1 MKTYRLE
8 QTGSLDH
15 LSLNHETDPSPCKQE
30 VVIRVHANALNY
42 RDLMVMRGAYRV
54 PPRPRVIP
62 LSDGAGEVVAVGSSV
77 KRFKVGDRVAGAFF
91 QGWMGGHIAAEHLS
105 TDLGGSIDGMLSEYV
120 VLNEQGVVHIPAH
133 LSYEE
138 AATLPC
144 AAVTAW
150 CCLTDQRPLMP
161 GDTVLTLGS
170 GGVSVFAIQLARLF
184 GARVIATTSS
194 DAKADK
200 LRALGAHEVINYSDH
215 PDWDREVMRLTSHRG
230 ADFVIEVGGP
240 GTLACSLKS
249 AAIGGHVVQVGILG
263 GVGQQLDPVL
273 FRGRSIATRSITVG
287 SRQSFEAMLRA
298 IEVNQLRP
306 VIDKVF
312 NFEDAKLAYLHLQEQ
327 KHFGKV
333 VISSMREH

>member
-8 QTGSLDH
+8 KTGSLDN
-15 LSLNHETDPSPCKQE
+15 LSLNQEADPTPGAHD
-30 VVIRVHANALNY
+30 VVIRVRANALNY
-42 RDLMVMRGAYRV
+42 RDLMVMGGSYRV
-54 PPRPRVIP
+54 PPKPRVIP
-62 LSDGAGEVVAVGSSV
+62 LSDGAGEIVAVGSAV
-77 KRFKVGDRVAGAFF
+77 KRLKIGDRVAGAFF

-105 TDLGGSIDGMLSEYV
+105 TDMGGSIDGMLSEFV
-120 VLNEQGVVHIPAH
+120 VLNQQGVVKIPAH
-133 LSYEE
+133 LSLEE

-150 CCLTDQRPLMP
+150 CCLTDQRQLLP

-170 GGVSVFAIQLARLF
+170 GGVSVFAIQIARMF

-194 DAKADK
+194 DAKAEK
-200 LRALGAHEVINYSDH
+200 IRALGAHDVINYTIH
-215 PDWDREVMRLTSHRG
+215 PEWDKEVMRLTGRRG
-230 ADFVIEVGGP
+230 ADFVVEVGGP
-240 GTLACSLKS
+240 GTLANSLKS

-263 GVGQQLDPVL
+263 GVGQQLDPAL
-273 FRGRSIATRSITVG
+273 FRGRSITTRSITVG

-298 IEVNQLRP
+298 IDVNQMRP

-312 NFEDAKLAYLHLQEQ
+312 KFDDAKLAYQHLQEQ

-333 VISSMREH
+333 VISNP

>member
-8 QTGSLDH
+8 KTGSLDN
-15 LSLNHETDPSPCKQE
+15 LSLNQEADPTPGAHD
-30 VVIRVHANALNY
+30 VVIRVRANALNF
-42 RDLMVMRGAYRV
+42 RDLMVMGGSYRV
-54 PPRPRVIP
+54 PPKPRVIP
-62 LSDGAGEVVAVGSSV
+62 LSDGAGEIVAVGSAV
-77 KRFKVGDRVAGAFF
+77 KRFKIGDRVAGAFF

-105 TDLGGSIDGMLSEYV
+105 TDMGGSIDGMLSEFV
-120 VLNEQGVVHIPAH
+120 VLNEQGVVKIPAH
-133 LSYEE
+133 LSFEE

-150 CCLTDQRPLMP
+150 CCLTDQRQLMP

-170 GGVSVFAIQLARLF
+170 GGVSVFAIQFARMF

-194 DAKADK
+194 DAKAEK
-200 LRALGAHEVINYSDH
+200 LRALGAHEVINYTTH
-215 PDWDREVMRLTSHRG
+215 PEWDKEVMRLTSRRG
-230 ADFVIEVGGP
+230 ADFVVEVGGP
-240 GTLACSLKS
+240 GTLASSLKS

-263 GVGQQLDPVL
+263 GVGQQLDPAL
-273 FRGRSIATRSITVG
+273 FRGRSITTRSITVG

-298 IEVNQLRP
+298 IDVNQMRP

-312 NFEDAKLAYLHLQEQ
+312 KFEDAKLAYQHLQAQ

-333 VISSMREH
+333 VIHNP

>member
-8 QTGSLDH
+8 KTGSLDN
-15 LSLNHETDPSPCKQE
+15 LSLNQEADPTPGAHD
-30 VVIRVHANALNY
+30 VVIRVRANALNY
-42 RDLMVMRGAYRV
+42 RDLMVMGGSYRV
-54 PPRPRVIP
+54 PPKPRVIP
-62 LSDGAGEVVAVGSSV
+62 LSDGAGEIVAVGSAV
-77 KRFKVGDRVAGAFF
+77 KRIKIGDRVAGAFF

-105 TDLGGSIDGMLSEYV
+105 TDMGGSIDGMLSEFV
-120 VLNEQGVVHIPAH
+120 VLNEQGVVKIPAH
-133 LSYEE
+133 LSFEE

-150 CCLTDQRPLMP
+150 CCLTDQRQLMP

-170 GGVSVFAIQLARLF
+170 GGVSVFAIQFARMF

-194 DAKADK
+194 DVKADK
-200 LRALGAHEVINYSDH
+200 LRALGAHEVINYTTH
-215 PDWDREVMRLTSHRG
+215 PEWDKEVMRLTGRRG
-230 ADFVIEVGGP
+230 ADFVVEVGGP

-263 GVGQQLDPVL
+263 GVGQQLDPAL
-273 FRGRSIATRSITVG
+273 FRGRSITTRSITVG
-287 SRQSFEAMLRA
+287 SRQSSEAMLRA
-298 IEVNQLRP
+298 IDVNQMRP

-312 NFEDAKLAYLHLQEQ
+312 KFDDAKLAYQHLQEQ

-333 VISSMREH
+333 VIHNP

>member
-8 QTGSLDH
+8 KTGSLDN
-15 LSLNHETDPSPCKQE
+15 LSLNQEADPTPGVHD
-30 VVIRVHANALNY
+30 VVIRVRANALNY
-42 RDLMVMRGAYRV
+42 RDLMVMGGSYRV
-54 PPRPRVIP
+54 PPKPRVIP
-62 LSDGAGEVVAVGSSV
+62 LSDGAGEIVAVGSAV
-77 KRFKVGDRVAGAFF
+77 KRLKIGDRVAGAFF

-105 TDLGGSIDGMLSEYV
+105 TDMGGSIDGMLSEFV
-120 VLNEQGVVHIPAH
+120 VLNEQGVVKIPAH
-133 LSYEE
+133 LSFEE

-150 CCLTDQRPLMP
+150 CCLTDQRQLMP

-170 GGVSVFAIQLARLF
+170 GGVSVFAIQFARMF

-200 LRALGAHEVINYSDH
+200 LRALGAHEIVNYTSH
-215 PDWDREVMRLTSHRG
+215 TEWDKEVMRLTGRRG
-230 ADFVIEVGGP
+230 ADFVVEVGGP
-240 GTLACSLKS
+240 GTLASSLKS

-263 GVGQQLDPVL
+263 GVGQQLDPAL
-273 FRGRSIATRSITVG
+273 FRGRSITTRSITVG

-298 IEVNQLRP
+298 IDINQMRP

-312 NFEDAKLAYLHLQEQ
+312 KFDDAKLAYQHLQEQ

-333 VISSMREH
+333 VIHNP

>member
-8 QTGSLDH
+8 KTGSLDN
-15 LSLNHETDPSPCKQE
+15 LSLNQEADPTPGAHD
-30 VVIRVHANALNY
+30 VVIRVRANALNY
-42 RDLMVMRGAYRV
+42 RDLMVMGGSYRV
-54 PPRPRVIP
+54 PPKPRVIP
-62 LSDGAGEVVAVGSSV
+62 LSDGAGEIVAVGSAV
-77 KRFKVGDRVAGAFF
+77 KRLKIGDRVAGAFF

-105 TDLGGSIDGMLSEYV
+105 TDMGGSIDGMLSEFV
-120 VLNEQGVVHIPAH
+120 VLNQQGVVKIPAH
-133 LSYEE
+133 LSFEE

-150 CCLTDQRPLMP
+150 CCLTDQRQLLP

-170 GGVSVFAIQLARLF
+170 GGVSVFAIQIARMF

-200 LRALGAHEVINYSDH
+200 LRALGAHEVINYTTH
-215 PDWDREVMRLTSHRG
+215 PEWDQEVMRLTGRRG
-230 ADFVIEVGGP
+230 ADFVVEVGGP
-240 GTLACSLKS
+240 GTLASSLKS

-263 GVGQQLDPVL
+263 GVGQQLDPAL
-273 FRGRSIATRSITVG
+273 FRGRSITTRSITVG

-298 IEVNQLRP
+298 IDVNQMRP

-312 NFEDAKLAYLHLQEQ
+312 KFDDAKLAYQHLQEQ

-333 VISSMREH
+333 VISNP

>member
-1 MKTYRLE
+1 MKIYRLE
-8 QTGSLDH
+8 KTGSLDN
-15 LSLNHETDPSPCKQE
+15 LSLNQEADPTPGAHD
-30 VVIRVHANALNY
+30 VVIRVRANALNY
-42 RDLMVMRGAYRV
+42 RDLMVMGGSYRV
-54 PPRPRVIP
+54 PPKPRVIP
-62 LSDGAGEVVAVGSSV
+62 LSDGAGEIVAVGSAV
-77 KRFKVGDRVAGAFF
+77 KRIKIGDRVAGAFF

-105 TDLGGSIDGMLSEYV
+105 TDMGGSIDGMLSEFV
-120 VLNEQGVVHIPAH
+120 VLNEQGVVKIPVH
-133 LSYEE
+133 LSFEE

-150 CCLTDQRPLMP
+150 CCLTDQRQLMP

-170 GGVSVFAIQLARLF
+170 GGVSVFAIQFARMF

-200 LRALGAHEVINYSDH
+200 LRALGAHEVINYTTH
-215 PDWDREVMRLTSHRG
+215 PEWDKEVMRLTGRRG
-230 ADFVIEVGGP
+230 ADFVVEVGGP
-240 GTLACSLKS
+240 GTLANSLKS

-263 GVGQQLDPVL
+263 GVGQQLDPAL
-273 FRGRSIATRSITVG
+273 FRGRSITTRSITVG

-298 IEVNQLRP
+298 IDVNQMRP

-312 NFEDAKLAYLHLQEQ
+312 KFDDAKLAYQHLQEQ

-333 VISSMREH
+333 VIHNP

>member
-8 QTGSLDH
+8 KTGSLDN
-15 LSLNHETDPSPCKQE
+15 LSLNQEADPTPGAHD
-30 VVIRVHANALNY
+30 VVIRVRANALNY
-42 RDLMVMRGAYRV
+42 RDLMVMGGSYRV
-54 PPRPRVIP
+54 PPKPRVIP
-62 LSDGAGEVVAVGSSV
+62 LSDGAGEIVAVGSAV
-77 KRFKVGDRVAGAFF
+77 KRLKIGDRVAGAFF

-105 TDLGGSIDGMLSEYV
+105 TDMGGSIDGMLSEFV
-120 VLNEQGVVHIPAH
+120 VLNEQGVVKIPAH
-133 LSYEE
+133 LSFEE

-150 CCLTDQRPLMP
+150 CCLTDQRQLLP

-170 GGVSVFAIQLARLF
+170 GGVSVFAMQFARMF

-200 LRALGAHEVINYSDH
+200 LRALGAHEVINYTTH
-215 PDWDREVMRLTSHRG
+215 PEWDKEVMRLTGRRG
-230 ADFVIEVGGP
+230 ADFVVEVGGP
-240 GTLACSLKS
+240 GTLASSLKS
-249 AAIGGHVVQVGILG
+249 VAIGGHVVQVGILG
-263 GVGQQLDPVL
+263 GVGQQLDPAL
-273 FRGRSIATRSITVG
+273 FRGRSITTRSITVG

-298 IEVNQLRP
+298 IDVNQMRP

-312 NFEDAKLAYLHLQEQ
+312 KFEDAKLAYQHLQAQ

-333 VISSMREH
+333 VIHNP

>member
-1 MKTYRLE
+1 
-8 QTGSLDH
+8 
-15 LSLNHETDPSPCKQE
+15 
-30 VVIRVHANALNY
+30 
-42 RDLMVMRGAYRV
+42 
-54 PPRPRVIP
+54 
-62 LSDGAGEVVAVGSSV
+62 
-77 KRFKVGDRVAGAFF
+77 
-91 QGWMGGHIAAEHLS
+91 MGGHIAAEHLS

-120 VLNEQGVVHIPAH
+120 VLNAQGVVKIPPH
-133 LSYEE
+133 LSFEE

-150 CCLTDQRPLMP
+150 CCLTDLRQLLP

-170 GGVSVFAIQLARLF
+170 GGVSVFAMQFARMF
-184 GARVIATTSS
+184 GARVIATTSNE
-194 DAKADK
+194 AKADK
-200 LRALGAHEVINYSDH
+200 LRALGAHEVINYTTH
-215 PDWDREVMRLTSHRG
+215 PEWDQEVMRLTGRRG

-249 AAIGGHVVQVGILG
+249 AAIGGHVVQVGVLG

-273 FRGRSIATRSITVG
+273 FRGRSITTRSITVG

-298 IEVNQLRP
+298 IDVNQMRP

-312 NFEDAKLAYLHLQEQ
+312 SFEDAKLAYQHLQEQ

-333 VISSMREH
+333 VISNPG

>member
-1 MKTYRLE
+1 
-8 QTGSLDH
+8 
-15 LSLNHETDPSPCKQE
+15 
-30 VVIRVHANALNY
+30 
-42 RDLMVMRGAYRV
+42 MVMGGSSRV
-54 PPRPRVIP
+54 PPKPRVIP
-62 LSDGAGEVVAVGSSV
+62 LSDGAGEIVAVGSAV
-77 KRFKVGDRVAGAFF
+77 KRLKIGDRVAGAFF

-105 TDLGGSIDGMLSEYV
+105 TDMGGSIDGMLSEFV
-120 VLNEQGVVHIPAH
+120 VLNQQGVVKIPAH
-133 LSYEE
+133 LSFEE

-150 CCLTDQRPLMP
+150 CCLTDQRQLLP

-170 GGVSVFAIQLARLF
+170 GGVSVFAIQIARMF

-200 LRALGAHEVINYSDH
+200 LRALGAHEIINYTTH
-215 PDWDREVMRLTSHRG
+215 PEWDQEVMRLTGRRG
-230 ADFVIEVGGP
+230 ADFVVEVGGP
-240 GTLACSLKS
+240 GTLANSLKS

-263 GVGQQLDPVL
+263 GVGQQLDPAL
-273 FRGRSIATRSITVG
+273 FRGRSITTRSITVG

-298 IEVNQLRP
+298 IDVNQMRP

-312 NFEDAKLAYLHLQEQ
+312 KFEDAKLAYQHLQEQ

-333 VISSMREH
+333 VISNP

>member
-8 QTGSLDH
+8 KTGSLDH
-15 LSLNHETDPSPCKQE
+15 LSLNQEPDPTPGAQD
-30 VVIRVHANALNY
+30 VVIRVRANALNY

-62 LSDGAGEVVAVGSSV
+62 LSDGAGEVVAVGAGV
-77 KRFKVGDRVAGAFF
+77 KRLRAGDRVAGAFF
-91 QGWMGGHIAAEHLS
+91 QGWMGGHIASEHLS

-120 VLNEQGVVHIPAH
+120 VLNEQGVVKIPAH
-133 LSYEE
+133 LSFEE

-150 CCLTDQRPLMP
+150 CCLTDQRQLMP

-170 GGVSVFAIQLARLF
+170 GGVSVFGIQLARMF

-194 DAKADK
+194 DAKAEK
-200 LRALGAHEVINYSDH
+200 LRALGAHEVINYVTH
-215 PDWDREVMRLTSHRG
+215 PDWDREVMRLTGRRG

-273 FRGRSIATRSITVG
+273 FRGRSITTRSITVG

-298 IEVNQLRP
+298 IEVNELRP

-312 NFEDAKLAYLHLQEQ
+312 AFDEAKLAYQHLQEQ

-333 VISSMREH
+333 VINNPD

>member
-8 QTGSLDH
+8 KTGSLDN
-15 LSLNHETDPSPCKQE
+15 LSLNQEADPTPGAHD
-30 VVIRVHANALNY
+30 VVIRVRANALNF
-42 RDLMVMRGAYRV
+42 RDLMVMGGSYRV
-54 PPRPRVIP
+54 PPKPRVIP
-62 LSDGAGEVVAVGSSV
+62 LSDGAGEIVAVGSAV
-77 KRFKVGDRVAGAFF
+77 KRLKIGDRVAGAFF

-105 TDLGGSIDGMLSEYV
+105 TDMGGSIDGMLSEFV
-120 VLNEQGVVHIPAH
+120 ALNEQGVIKIPAH
-133 LSYEE
+133 LSFEE

-150 CCLTDQRPLMP
+150 CCLTDQRQLMP
-161 GDTVLTLGS
+161 GDSVLTLGS
-170 GGVSVFAIQLARLF
+170 GGVSVFAIQFARMF

-200 LRALGAHEVINYSDH
+200 LRALGAHEVINYTTH
-215 PDWDREVMRLTSHRG
+215 PEWDKEVMRLTARRG
-230 ADFVIEVGGP
+230 ADFVVEVGGP
-240 GTLACSLKS
+240 GTLASSLKS

-263 GVGQQLDPVL
+263 GVGQQLDPAL
-273 FRGRSIATRSITVG
+273 FRGRSITTRSITVG

-298 IEVNQLRP
+298 IDVNLMRP

-312 NFEDAKLAYLHLQEQ
+312 KFEDAKLAYQHLQAQ

-333 VISSMREH
+333 VINNP

>member
-1 MKTYRLE
+1 MMKTYRLE
-8 QTGSLDH
+8 KTGSLDN
-15 LSLNHETDPSPCKQE
+15 LSLNQESDPTPQAQD
-30 VVIRVHANALNY
+30 VIIRVHANALNY

-62 LSDGAGEVVAVGSSV
+62 LSDGAGEVVSVGSAV
-77 KRFKVGDRVAGAFF
+77 KRFKTGDRVAAAFF
-91 QGWMGGHIAAEHLS
+91 QGWMGGHIEAGHLS

-120 VLNEQGVVHIPAH
+120 MLNEQGVVKIPDH
-133 LSYEE
+133 LTFEE

-150 CCLTDQRPLMP
+150 CCLTDQRQLMP

-170 GGVSVFAIQLARLF
+170 GGVSVFAMQFARMF

-194 DAKADK
+194 ETKAEK
-200 LRALGAHEVINYSDH
+200 LLALGAHHVINYTTH
-215 PDWDREVMRLTSHRG
+215 PDWDQEVMRLTQGRG

-240 GTLACSLKS
+240 GTLARSLKS
-249 AAIGGHVVQVGILG
+249 AALGGHVVQVGILG
-263 GVGQQLDPVL
+263 GVGHQLDPVL
-273 FRGRSIATRSITVG
+273 FRGRSITTRSITVG

-298 IEVNQLRP
+298 IDVNQLRP

-312 NFEDAKLAYLHLQEQ
+312 SFKDAKLAYQHLQEQ

-333 VISSMREH
+333 VISHLL

>member
-8 QTGSLDH
+8 KTGSLDN
-15 LSLNHETDPSPCKQE
+15 LSLNQEADPTPSAHD
-30 VVIRVHANALNY
+30 VVIRVRANALNY
-42 RDLMVMRGAYRV
+42 RDLMVMGGSYRV
-54 PPRPRVIP
+54 PPKPRVIP
-62 LSDGAGEVVAVGSSV
+62 LSDGAGEIVAVGSDV
-77 KRFKVGDRVAGAFF
+77 KRIKIGDRVAGAFF

-105 TDLGGSIDGMLSEYV
+105 TDMGGSIDGMLSEFV
-120 VLNEQGVVHIPAH
+120 VLNEQGVVKIPAH
-133 LSYEE
+133 LSFEE

-150 CCLTDQRPLMP
+150 CCLTDQRQLMP

-170 GGVSVFAIQLARLF
+170 GGVSVFAIQFARMF

-200 LRALGAHEVINYSDH
+200 LRLLGAHEVINYTTH
-215 PDWDREVMRLTSHRG
+215 PEWDKEVMRLTGRRG
-230 ADFVIEVGGP
+230 ADFVVEVGGP

-263 GVGQQLDPVL
+263 GVGQQLDPAL
-273 FRGRSIATRSITVG
+273 FRGRSITTRSITVG

-298 IEVNQLRP
+298 IDVNQMRP

-312 NFEDAKLAYLHLQEQ
+312 KFDDAKLAYQHLQEQ

-333 VISSMREH
+333 VIHNP

>member
-8 QTGSLDH
+8 KTGSLDN
-15 LSLNHETDPSPCKQE
+15 LSLNQEADPTPGAHE
-30 VVIRVHANALNY
+30 VVIRVRANALNY
-42 RDLMVMRGAYRV
+42 RDLMVMGGSYRV
-54 PPRPRVIP
+54 PPKPRVIP
-62 LSDGAGEVVAVGSSV
+62 LSDGAGEIVAVGSGV
-77 KRFKVGDRVAGAFF
+77 KRIKIGDRVAGAFF

-105 TDLGGSIDGMLSEYV
+105 TDMGGSIDGMLSEFV
-120 VLNEQGVVHIPAH
+120 VLNEQGVVKIPAH
-133 LSYEE
+133 LSFEE

-150 CCLTDQRPLMP
+150 CCLTDQRQLLP

-170 GGVSVFAIQLARLF
+170 GGVSVFAIQFARMF

-200 LRALGAHEVINYSDH
+200 LRALGAHEVINYTTH
-215 PDWDREVMRLTSHRG
+215 PEWDKEVMRLTGRRG
-230 ADFVIEVGGP
+230 ADFVVEVGGP

-263 GVGQQLDPVL
+263 GVGQQLDPAL
-273 FRGRSIATRSITVG
+273 FRGRSITTRSITVG

-298 IEVNQLRP
+298 IDVNQMRP
-306 VIDKVF
+306 AIDKVF
-312 NFEDAKLAYLHLQEQ
+312 KFDDAKLAYQHLQEQ

-333 VISSMREH
+333 VISNP

>member
-8 QTGSLDH
+8 KTGSLDH
-15 LSLNHETDPSPCKQE
+15 LSLNQEPDPSPGSQE

-54 PPRPRVIP
+54 PPRARVIP
-62 LSDGAGEVVAVGSSV
+62 LSDGAGEIVAVGAEV
-77 KRFKVGDRVAGAFF
+77 KRLRVGDRVAGAFF

-120 VLNEQGVVHIPAH
+120 VLNQQGVVKIPTH
-133 LSYEE
+133 LSFEE

-170 GGVSVFAIQLARLF
+170 GGVSVFGIQLARMF

-194 DAKADK
+194 DAKAEK
-200 LRALGAHEVINYSDH
+200 LRSLGAHEVINYATH
-215 PDWDREVMRLTSHRG
+215 PAWDQEVMRLTGRRG

-249 AAIGGHVVQVGILG
+249 AAIGGHVVQVGVLG

-273 FRGRSIATRSITVG
+273 FRGRSITTRSITVG

-298 IEVNQLRP
+298 IEINEMRP
-306 VIDKVF
+306 FIDQVF
-312 NFEDAKLAYLHLQEQ
+312 AFEDAKFAYQHLEDQ

-333 VISSMREH
+333 VISNPG

>member
-8 QTGSLDH
+8 KTGSLDN
-15 LSLNHETDPSPCKQE
+15 LSLNQEADPTPGAHD
-30 VVIRVHANALNY
+30 VVIRVRANALNY
-42 RDLMVMRGAYRV
+42 RDLMVMGGSYRV
-54 PPRPRVIP
+54 PPKPRVIP
-62 LSDGAGEVVAVGSSV
+62 LSDGAGEIVAVGAAV
-77 KRFKVGDRVAGAFF
+77 KRLKIGDRVAGAFF

-105 TDLGGSIDGMLSEYV
+105 TDMGGSIDGMLSEFV
-120 VLNEQGVVHIPAH
+120 VLNEQGVVKIPAH
-133 LSYEE
+133 LSFEE

-150 CCLTDQRPLMP
+150 CCLTDQRQLMP

-170 GGVSVFAIQLARLF
+170 GGVSVFAIQFARMF

-200 LRALGAHEVINYSDH
+200 LRALGSHEIINYTTH
-215 PDWDREVMRLTSHRG
+215 PEWDKEVMRLTGRRG
-230 ADFVIEVGGP
+230 ADFVVEVGGP

-263 GVGQQLDPVL
+263 GVGQQLDPAL
-273 FRGRSIATRSITVG
+273 FRGRSITTRSITVG
-287 SRQSFEAMLRA
+287 SRQSFEAMLWA
-298 IEVNQLRP
+298 IDVNQMHP

-312 NFEDAKLAYLHLQEQ
+312 KFDDAKLAYQHLQEQ

-333 VISSMREH
+333 VISNP

>member
-1 MKTYRLE
+1 MMKTYRLE
-8 QTGSLDH
+8 QTGSLDG
-15 LSLNHETDPSPCKQE
+15 LALCTEPDPTPGLHD

-62 LSDGAGEVVAVGSSV
+62 LSDGAGEVVAIGSEV
-77 KRFKVGDRVAGAFF
+77 KRFKIGDRVAGAFF

-105 TDLGGSIDGMLSEYV
+105 TDMGGSIDGMLSEYV
-120 VLNEQGVVHIPAH
+120 VLNQQGVVHIPAH
-133 LSYEE
+133 LSYQE

-170 GGVSVFAIQLARLF
+170 GGVSVFAIQFARLF

-194 DAKADK
+194 DAKIDK
-200 LRALGAHEVINYSDH
+200 LKALGAHDVINYTTH
-215 PDWDREVMRLTSHRG
+215 PDWDREVMRLTGKRG

-249 AAIGGHVVQVGILG
+249 AAIGGHVVQVGVLG

-273 FRGRSIATRSITVG
+273 FRGRSITTRSITVG
-287 SRQSFEAMLRA
+287 SRQSFEAMNRA
-298 IEVNQLRP
+298 IEVNQMRP
-306 VIDKVF
+306 VIDQVF
-312 NFEDAKLAYLHLQEQ
+312 SFEEAKLAYQHLIAQ
-327 KHFGKV
+327 KHLGKV
-333 VISSMREH
+333 VISNPA

>member
-8 QTGSLDH
+8 QTGSLDG
-15 LSLNHETDPSPCKQE
+15 LVLCTEPDPAPGPHD
-30 VVIRVHANALNY
+30 VVIRVRANALNY

-62 LSDGAGEVVAVGSSV
+62 LSDGAGEVVAIGAEV
-77 KRFKVGDRVAGAFF
+77 KRIKIGDRVAGAFF

-105 TDLGGSIDGMLSEYV
+105 TDMGGSIDGMLSEYV
-120 VLNEQGVVHIPAH
+120 VLNQQGVVHIPTH
-133 LSYEE
+133 LSYQE

-170 GGVSVFAIQLARLF
+170 GGVSVFAIQFARMF

-194 DAKADK
+194 DAKSHK
-200 LRALGAHEVINYSDH
+200 LKALGAHDVINYTSH
-215 PDWDREVMRLTSHRG
+215 PEWDREVMRLTGKRG

-249 AAIGGHVVQVGILG
+249 AAIGGHVVQVGVLG

-273 FRGRSIATRSITVG
+273 FRGRSITTRSITVG
-287 SRQSFEAMLRA
+287 SRQSFEAMNRA
-298 IEVNQLRP
+298 IEVNQMRP
-306 VIDKVF
+306 VIDQVF
-312 NFEDAKLAYLHLQEQ
+312 GFDEAKRAYQHLQEQ

-333 VISSMREH
+333 VISNPA

>member
-8 QTGSLDH
+8 KIGRLDH
-15 LSLNHETDPSPCKQE
+15 LSLHHEADPAPGSQE
-30 VVIRVHANALNY
+30 VVIRVKANALNY
-42 RDLMVMRGAYRV
+42 RDLMVMRGEYRV

-62 LSDGAGEVVAVGSSV
+62 LSDGAGEIVAVGDNV

-120 VLNEQGVVHIPAH
+120 VLNAQGVVKIPPH
-133 LSYEE
+133 LSFEE

-150 CCLTDQRPLMP
+150 CCLTDLRQLMP

-170 GGVSVFAIQLARLF
+170 GGVSVFAMQFARMF
-184 GARVIATTSS
+184 GARVIATTSNE
-194 DAKADK
+194 AKADK
-200 LRALGAHEVINYSDH
+200 LRALGAHEVINYTTH
-215 PDWDREVMRLTSHRG
+215 PEWDQEVMRLTARRG

-249 AAIGGHVVQVGILG
+249 AAIGGHVVQVGVLG

-273 FRGRSIATRSITVG
+273 FRGRSITTRSITVG

-298 IEVNQLRP
+298 IDINQMRP

-312 NFEDAKLAYLHLQEQ
+312 SFEDAKLAYQHLQEQ

-333 VISSMREH
+333 VISNP

>member
-8 QTGSLDH
+8 KTGSLDN
-15 LSLNHETDPSPCKQE
+15 LSLNQEADPTPGAHD
-30 VVIRVHANALNY
+30 VVIRVRANALNY
-42 RDLMVMRGAYRV
+42 RDLMVMGGSYRV
-54 PPRPRVIP
+54 PPKPRVIP
-62 LSDGAGEVVAVGSSV
+62 LSDGAGEIVAVGSAV
-77 KRFKVGDRVAGAFF
+77 KRLKIGDRVAGAFF

-105 TDLGGSIDGMLSEYV
+105 TDMGGSIDGMLSEFV
-120 VLNEQGVVHIPAH
+120 VLNQQGVVKIPAH
-133 LSYEE
+133 LSFEE

-150 CCLTDQRPLMP
+150 CCLTDQRQLLP

-170 GGVSVFAIQLARLF
+170 GGVSVFAIQIARMF

-200 LRALGAHEVINYSDH
+200 LRALGAHEIINYTTH
-215 PDWDREVMRLTSHRG
+215 PEWDQEVMRLTGRRG
-230 ADFVIEVGGP
+230 ADFVVEVGGP
-240 GTLACSLKS
+240 GTLANSLKS

-263 GVGQQLDPVL
+263 GVGQQLDPAL
-273 FRGRSIATRSITVG
+273 FRGRSITTRSITVG

-298 IEVNQLRP
+298 IDVNQMRP

-312 NFEDAKLAYLHLQEQ
+312 KFEDAKLAYQHLQEQ

-333 VISSMREH
+333 VISNP

>member
-8 QTGSLDH
+8 KIGRLDH
-15 LSLNHETDPSPCKQE
+15 LSLHHEADPAPGSQE
-30 VVIRVHANALNY
+30 VVIRVKANALNY
-42 RDLMVMRGAYRV
+42 RDLMVMRGEYRV

-62 LSDGAGEVVAVGSSV
+62 LSDGAGEIVAVGDNV

-120 VLNEQGVVHIPAH
+120 VLNAQGVVKIPPH
-133 LSYEE
+133 LSFEE
-138 AATLPC
+138 ASTLPC

-150 CCLTDQRPLMP
+150 CCLTDLRQLMP

-170 GGVSVFAIQLARLF
+170 GGVSVFAMQFARMF
-184 GARVIATTSS
+184 GARVIATTSNE
-194 DAKADK
+194 AKADK
-200 LRALGAHEVINYSDH
+200 LRALGAHEVINYTTH
-215 PDWDREVMRLTSHRG
+215 PEWDQEVMRLTARRG

-249 AAIGGHVVQVGILG
+249 AAIGGHVVQVGVLG

-273 FRGRSIATRSITVG
+273 FRGRSITTRSITVG

-298 IEVNQLRP
+298 IDINQMRP

-312 NFEDAKLAYLHLQEQ
+312 SFEDAKLAYQHLQEQ

-333 VISSMREH
+333 VISNP

>member
-8 QTGSLDH
+8 KTGSLDY
-15 LSLNHETDPSPCKQE
+15 LSLNQEPDPTPGSSD

-62 LSDGAGEVVAVGSSV
+62 LSDGAGEIVAVGSSV
-77 KRFKVGDRVAGAFF
+77 KRLKVGDRVAGAFF

-120 VLNEQGVVHIPAH
+120 VLNQQGVVKIPAH

-170 GGVSVFAIQLARLF
+170 GGVSVFAMQFARMF
-184 GARVIATTSS
+184 GARVIATTSNDS
-194 DAKADK
+194 KADK
-200 LRALGAHEVINYSDH
+200 LRALGAHDVINYTTH
-215 PDWDREVMRLTSHRG
+215 PEWDQEVMRLTGRRG

-240 GTLACSLKS
+240 GTLASSLKS

-263 GVGQQLDPVL
+263 GVGHQLDPVL
-273 FRGRSIATRSITVG
+273 FRGRSITTRSITVG

-298 IEVNQLRP
+298 IDVNQMRP

-312 NFEDAKLAYLHLQEQ
+312 NFDDAKLAYQHLIAQ

-333 VISSMREH
+333 VISNK

>member
-1 MKTYRLE
+1 MKTYRLKK
-8 QTGSLDH
+8 TGSLDH
-15 LSLNHETDPSPCKQE
+15 LSLNQEPDPTPGLQE
-30 VVIRVHANALNY
+30 VVIRVRANALNY

-62 LSDGAGEVVAVGSSV
+62 LSDGAGEVVAVGAEV
-77 KRFKVGDRVAGAFF
+77 KRIKVGDRVAGAFF

-120 VLNEQGVVHIPAH
+120 VLNEQGVVKIPSH
-133 LSYEE
+133 LSFEE

-150 CCLTDQRPLMP
+150 CCLTDQRQLMP

-170 GGVSVFAIQLARLF
+170 GGVSVFGIQLARLF

-194 DAKADK
+194 DSKAEK
-200 LRALGAHEVINYSDH
+200 LRALGAHEVINYATH
-215 PDWDREVMRLTSHRG
+215 PDWDKEVMRLTGRRG

-273 FRGRSIATRSITVG
+273 FRGRSITTRSITVG

-298 IEVNQLRP
+298 IEVNQMRP

-312 NFEDAKLAYLHLQEQ
+312 AFEDAKLAYQHLQEQ

-333 VISSMREH
+333 VISNPS